1 MPNQSLNKIHSH
13 LHQLGIQK
21 TEFFYDFLQQDHN
34 FYEGAYVNS
43 INYSPSN
50 FTFISRFIFWVA
62 RSGYVHHV
70 IKFIPKNS
78 TVLELG
84 CGGGVKFFGKFYQ
97 IIGMD
102 LSSKSLQNASLDYQI
117 TIRGN
122 ALKSLPF
129 PDNSLDGVI
138 SSFFWEHIDNQGKK
152 FIFKEIH
159 RVLKPKGK
167 LVFLFDVET
176 ENPLIMRYK
185 NIDQALYKKTFIDID
200 DHVGYTTPR
209 ENIQIASD
217 CGFDELKCY
226 YNEKTIFQEY
236 SVNTKLLNWKNVFP
250 ISRFLLKINKFI
262 SGHKFIGKIYIL
274 FLRILDIFFGFLPNS
289 WCRTMTMV
297 LEKR

>member
-1 MPNQSLNKIHSH
+1 MQNPSLKKIHS
-13 LHQLGIQK
+13 QLNQSSIQK
-21 TEFFYDFLQQDHN
+21 NEFFYDLLQQDHD

-43 INYSPSN
+43 INYTPSN
-50 FTFISRFIFWVA
+50 LTFISRFIFWVA

-70 IKFIPKNS
+70 TKYIPQNS

-97 IIGMD
+97 TIGMD
-102 LSSKSLQNASLDYQI
+102 LSSASLQNASLDYEI
-117 TIRGN
+117 AVRGN
-122 ALKSLPF
+122 ALESLPF
-129 PDNSLDGVI
+129 PDKSLDGVI
-138 SSFFWEHIDNQGKK
+138 SSFFWEHIDEEGKK

-167 LVFLFDVET
+167 IVFLFDVET
-176 ENPLIMRYK
+176 ENPFIRRYK
-185 NIDQALYKKTFIDID
+185 NRDPELYKKTFLDVD

-209 ENIQIASD
+209 ENIRLASV
-217 CGFDELKCY
+217 CGFDELKSF

-236 SVNTKLLNWKNVFP
+236 SVNTKLLKWGSVFP

-262 SGHKFIGKIYIL
+262 SGHKLIGKFYII
-274 FLRILDIFFGFLPNS
+274 FLRILDVFFGFLPNS